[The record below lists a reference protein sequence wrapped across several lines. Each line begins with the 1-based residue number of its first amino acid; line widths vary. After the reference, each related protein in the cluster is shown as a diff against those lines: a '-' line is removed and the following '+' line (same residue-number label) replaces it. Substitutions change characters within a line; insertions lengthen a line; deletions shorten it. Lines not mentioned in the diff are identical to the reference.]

1 MWKKNPSQVH
11 KKKTFLLFLK
21 INNRKKA
28 DEDYENKRP
37 ALVCL
42 PVHLMKHRGS
52 NNNNNNINR
61 ILRSRYHLTPLFFI
75 AYIFFYVYG
84 MESREE
90 NIFLQFCIFFAF
102 EYRSESTKVL
112 PPSNIFIFTPHIYVH
127 LWYAMWP
134 LNHSNSLVFMYK
146 REMVCRW
153 RKLLPTHKKKT
164 CL

>member
-11 KKKTFLLFLK
+11 KKETFLLFLK

-28 DEDYENKRP
+28 DEDYQNKRP

-52 NNNNNNINR
+52 NNKNNNINR

-75 AYIFFYVYG
+75 AYIFFMYMAWKAEKKISSYSSV
-84 MESREE
+84 
-90 NIFLQFCIFFAF
+90 FFFAF

-112 PPSNIFIFTPHIYVH
+112 LPSNIFIFTPHIYVH

-134 LNHSNSLVFMYK
+134 LNHSNSLVFM
-146 REMVCRW
+146 
-153 RKLLPTHKKKT
+153 
-164 CL
+164 